1 MKRQGK
7 PEVLNNLV
15 ALQIATLFR
24 TSGDTTEKRMSK
36 LMEILDEHYE
46 DGVTFGLSLAL
57 EYVTEEPERQRLF
70 KEIDER
76 IEGKKN
82 EC

>member
-1 MKRQGK
+1 MKIQEK
-7 PEVLNNLV
+7 LDVLRYLV
-15 ALQIATLFR
+15 ALQIVTLFR
-24 TSGDTTEKRMSK
+24 TSGDTAEERMSK

-57 EYVTEEPERQRLF
+57 EYVTEDYERQRLF
-70 KEIDER
+70 KEIDKR
-76 IEGKKN
+76 IEEKKN